1 MPGRTKLR
9 QGQTQTSKE
18 EGGSTSRTTAQIEKY
33 YSGGKRPFTYKKN
46 DRGKVIKVELKGGGM
61 SSGQAKIAAKAPPP
75 NKIDA
80 KDFAVLRQEKARGRG
95 MGLQD
100 EKVKPGK
107 VMKAGLGLMFM
118 KKAKDKGAQGAEFLS
133 PVAMAKR
140 MFNKK
145 AGGVIKA
152 RVGRSVTRIPLAGK
166 STSVGSTTMKG
177 MKFSDKAK
185 MVDAG
190 KINKATGKFTSMEAL
205 RESVGYRAGESTD
218 KFNKR
223 RMALAAAKKAVSAS
237 KIGKI
242 ALGIGTAGVAASQ
255 YLKSKMNK
263 KNNKTLRDARL
274 QKKPGIPS
282 ETTQKINKALSNI
295 KTVKLK
301 KDKKMGGGMMQR
313 PMGYKTGGGHF
324 DEKNQNVVKHIR
336 FEVIKN
342 KKNVKKKMGG
352 GMMKPMGYSE
362 GTPRGV
368 ERTPSRSN
376 PVMGRPGGRRARKV
390 QSGQGPLGGAGQ
402 AARGL
407 GALGA
412 AAARKKDDA
421 SILASYHKAKF
432 YDGPTDTAKDTVHPM
447 KAQRHFMDSKK
458 YRQKKAAKKMYETGE
473 DKAGNKTS
481 NTKSA
486 QYFRDMNS
494 PETIKRA
501 KEDFFKPFK
510 EKRMY
515 KSGGSVKGYRTGTMV
530 KARGCKLGRTRPTKI
545 T

>member
-9 QGQTQTSKE
+9 QGLTQTSKE
-18 EGGSTSRTTAQIEKY
+18 EGGSTARTTAQIENY
-33 YSGGKRPFTYKKN
+33 HSGGKRKFTYKKN

-100 EKVKPGK
+100 EKVQPGK
-107 VMKAGLGLMFM
+107 VMKAKRGKLFQGYLGTFDASAEASTPKAQRGVTTIVGVRPGAKIGKG
-118 KKAKDKGAQGAEFLS
+118 KK
-133 PVAMAKR
+133 
-140 MFNKK
+140 
-145 AGGVIKA
+145 
-152 RVGRSVTRIPLAGK
+152 
-166 STSVGSTTMKG
+166 
-177 MKFSDKAK
+177 KFK
-185 MVDAG
+185 
-190 KINKATGKFTSMEAL
+190 SMEAM
-205 RESVGYRAGESTD
+205 RTAKGFKTIDGKQETSSE
-218 KFNKR
+218 FNKR
-223 RMALAAAKKAVSAS
+223 RMKLAGATQALKASR
-237 KIGKI
+237 IGKI

-301 KDKKMGGGMMQR
+301 KDKKMGGGMMQ
-313 PMGYKTGGGHF
+313 
-324 DEKNQNVVKHIR
+324 
-336 FEVIKN
+336 
-342 KKNVKKKMGG
+342 
-352 GMMKPMGYSE
+352 KPMGYSE
-362 GTPRGV
+362 GMGPDGGKDG
-368 ERTPSRSN
+368 SRKRQA
-376 PVMGRPGGRRARKV
+376 GRPGRGRPVR
-390 QSGQGPLGGAGQ
+390 SPGPLGGAGQ

>member
-1 MPGRTKLR
+1 MPGRTKLK

-80 KDFAVLRQEKARGRG
+80 KDFAVLRQEKAKGRG

-100 EKVKPGK
+100 EKVQPGK
-107 VMKAGLGLMFM
+107 VM
-118 KKAKDKGAQGAEFLS
+118 
-133 PVAMAKR
+133 
-140 MFNKK
+140 
-145 AGGVIKA
+145 KA

-166 STSVGSTTMKG
+166 ATSVGSTTMKG

-185 MVDAG
+185 MVDSG

-205 RESVGYRAGESTD
+205 RESVGYRPGESTD

-223 RMALAAAKKAVSAS
+223 RMALAAAKKAASAS
-237 KIGKI
+237 RIGKI

-255 YLKSKMNK
+255 YIKSKMNK

-301 KDKKMGGGMMQR
+301 KDKKMSGGMMK
-313 PMGYKTGGGHF
+313 PMGYTTGGSHF
-324 DEKNQNVVKHIR
+324 DKKNHNVVKHIR
-336 FEVIKN
+336 VQ
-342 KKNVKKKMGG
+342 KKMGG

-362 GTPRGV
+362 GTPKGV

-376 PVMGRPGGRRARKV
+376 PVMGRPGGRKARKV
-390 QSGQGPLGGAGQ
+390 QSGQGPGQ
-402 AARGL
+402 PARGL
-407 GALGA
+407 GGLGLLGA
-412 AAARKKDDA
+412 VARARGKEDSSVTLGK
-421 SILASYHKAKF
+421 YMKAKI
-432 YDGPTDTAKDTVHPM
+432 DSTNESIKGGGM
-447 KAQRHFMDSKK
+447 KADRVTEGSNYRNKRGFRKDVEAGK
-458 YRQKKAAKKMYETGE
+458 YTQTKDAAYYKSIGLTG
-473 DKAGNKTS
+473 
-481 NTKSA
+481 
-486 QYFRDMNS
+486 
-494 PETIKRA
+494 KRGDRA
-501 KEDFFKPFK
+501 VDDFFKPYK
-510 EKRMY
+510 ERSDYRKL
-515 KSGGSVKGYRTGTMV
+515 KSGGPVKGYSKGSKKPIGYMSGGMMKPMGYKHGTSV
-530 KARGCKLGRTRPTKI
+530 TAKCKLGRNKPTKI